1 MVASLNSPRLKMGS
15 EAKEGVVLGA
25 ETLQPRVSK
34 CPTDKSCGLPG
45 KFLHSNAVPHLGNFM
60 ELKKAW
66 LIQRMLPKS
75 VTSLEEYRE
84 TRTFNILLWVQ
95 RSSTTNDYFH
105 RATASPN
112 YL

>member
-1 MVASLNSPRLKMGS
+1 MVASLNSPRPKMCGK
-15 EAKEGVVLGA
+15 AKEGIALGA
-25 ETLQPRVSK
+25 ETLQPHVSK
-34 CPTDKSCGLPG
+34 CSTDKGHGSPG
-45 KFLHSNAVPHLGNFM
+45 KFLHSIAVPHLGNFM

-75 VTSLEEYRE
+75 VISLEEYRE
-84 TRTFNILLWVQ
+84 TRAFNILLWVH